1 MSHPDRGPWKI
12 KSVRAIYDNPWIKV
26 DEYQV
31 ISPTGNPG
39 IYGLVSFKNLAIAVL
54 PIADNGDTWLV
65 GQYRFTT
72 DSYSW
77 EIPMGGGALTDTPEE
92 SALRELR
99 EETGLTA
106 SRLTMLGEF
115 DLSNSVTTEKG
126 YAFLAT
132 ELQQGE
138 TEFDDTEQL
147 DIKRVPF
154 DEALAM
160 TMDGR
165 ITDLLSIVTIQKAR
179 LLGLA

>member
-12 KSVRAIYDNPWIKV
+12 KSATAIYDNPWLKV
-26 DEYQV
+26 DEFQV

-39 IYGLVSFKNLAIAVL
+39 IYGLISFKNLAIAVMPL
-54 PIADNGDTWLV
+54 AENGDTWLV

-77 EIPMGGGALTDTPEE
+77 EVPMGGGPLQHTPEE
-92 SALRELR
+92 SARRELK
-99 EETGLTA
+99 EETGLSA
-106 SRLTMLGEF
+106 KELKQIGYF
-115 DLSNSVTTEKG
+115 HLSNGVTNEEG
-126 YAFLAT
+126 YSFIAT
-132 ELQQGE
+132 GLEQGE

-165 ITDLLSIVTIQKAR
+165 ITDLLSIVTIQKTR